1 MLDDA
6 DDAAE
11 RQASHAQEPDDWSAF
26 IDALALDALVP
37 PAYEIYRPAIVDGLI
52 FFLEHLGEDRVLAIL
67 AEQALLAAD
76 AGVNERVVAIARC
89 CPALHKLGQVLA
101 RDRRLSAELRK
112 LLQGLESMP
121 STIGLDEVRALAE
134 AELGPLADLG
144 IHIDEP
150 PLAEASVAVVVPFEG
165 DRPGGGPFRGVLK
178 LLKPGIEAA
187 LEDELETLQRIGA
200 LLDERC
206 EAYGLPRIAY
216 EESFCDVR
224 ALLAR
229 EIRLDEEQA
238 HMRAAR
244 TAWATIGDVVIPE
257 VYPFSTPRVTA
268 MQRIDGGK
276 VTDAAAALPRR
287 ARRRLGD
294 LIIRALIAQ
303 PVWPAGEGPS
313 LFHADPHAGNLF
325 ATADGKL
332 AILDWSLVGALTK
345 ADRVA
350 LTQIVIGA
358 LTLDG
363 QRIRAAIDG
372 LSQGRGDGDALQAV
386 IDERVGTLRNG
397 AFPGMG
403 WVTSLLDAAAL
414 HARCRF
420 DGDLLMFRKVLQTL
434 EGVVADVSADARPD
448 RVLITAVLKALAAE
462 WSQRL
467 YATPFS
473 RQFATH
479 LSNLDLAQLWASAP
493 LIGQRQLYGLRRR
506 GRAGDLAVAG

>member
-1 MLDDA
+1 MTQ
-6 DDAAE
+6 DAAE
-11 RQASHAQEPDDWSAF
+11 GQPSPAQEPDDWSTF
-26 IDALALDALVP
+26 IEALALDELVP
-37 PAYEIYRPAIVDGLI
+37 PAYEVYRPAIVDGLV
-52 FFLEHLGEDRVLAIL
+52 FFLERLGEERAFTIL
-67 AEQALLAAD
+67 AEQALLPAD
-76 AGVNERVVAIARC
+76 ASVNERVVAIARC

-101 RDRRLSAELRK
+101 RDRRLSPELRQ

-121 STIGLDEVRALAE
+121 STLGLDEVRALAE

-144 IHIDEP
+144 IRIDEP
-150 PLAEASVAVVVPFEG
+150 PLAEASVAVVVPFAAANSAG
-165 DRPGGGPFRGVLK
+165 DAIRGVLK

-187 LEDELETLQRIGA
+187 LEEELETLQRIGA
-200 LLDERC
+200 LLDQRC

-216 EESFCDVR
+216 EETFCDVR

-229 EIRLDEEQA
+229 EIRLDQEQA
-238 HMRAAR
+238 HMRTAR
-244 TAWATIGDVVIPE
+244 SAWTGLAEVIIPE

-268 MQRIDGGK
+268 MQRIDGCK

-303 PVWPAGEGPS
+303 PVWSAGNCPS

-332 AILDWSLVGALTK
+332 AILDWSLVGTLTK
-345 ADRVA
+345 ADRVS

-363 QRIRAAIDG
+363 SRIRAAIDA
-372 LSQGRGDGDALQAV
+372 LSQGRSDGAALQAV
-386 IDERVGTLRNG
+386 IDEGIGALANG

-403 WVTSLLDAAAL
+403 WVTGLLDEAAL

-434 EGVVADVSADARPD
+434 EGVVADVSAHSRPD
-448 RVLITAVLKALAAE
+448 RVLIVSVLKALAAE
-462 WSQRL
+462 WGQRL
-467 YATPFS
+467 YAQPFS
-473 RQFATH
+473 RDFATH
-479 LSNLDLAQLWASAP
+479 LSTLDLTQLWASAP
-493 LIGQRQLYGLRRR
+493 LIGQRQLYGLRRHLQPPAPLAA
-506 GRAGDLAVAG
+506 AG

>member
-1 MLDDA
+1 MTQ
-6 DDAAE
+6 DAAE
-11 RQASHAQEPDDWSAF
+11 GQASPAQEPDDWSTF
-26 IDALALDALVP
+26 IDALALDELVP
-37 PAYEIYRPAIVDGLI
+37 PAYAVYRPAIVDGLV
-52 FFLEHLGEDRVLAIL
+52 FFLEHLGEERAFAIL
-67 AEQALLAAD
+67 AEQALLPAD
-76 AGVNERVVAIARC
+76 AGVNERIVAIARC

-121 STIGLDEVRALAE
+121 STLGLDEVRALAE
-134 AELGPLADLG
+134 AELGRLADLG
-144 IHIDEP
+144 IRIDEP

-165 DRPGGGPFRGVLK
+165 QRPNGEPLRGVLK

-229 EIRLDEEQA
+229 EVRLDQEQA

-244 TAWATIGDVVIPE
+244 TAWASIGDVVIPE

-276 VTDAAAALPRR
+276 VTDAAAELPRR
-287 ARRRLGD
+287 GRRRLGD

-303 PVWPAGEGPS
+303 PVWSAGTS

-325 ATADGKL
+325 ATSDGKL

-363 QRIRAAIDG
+363 QRIRAAIDA
-372 LSQGRGDGDALQAV
+372 LSQGRSDGAVLQTV
-386 IDERVGTLRNG
+386 IDERVRALRNG

-403 WVTSLLDAAAL
+403 WVTSLLDATAL

-467 YATPFS
+467 YAMPFS

-506 GRAGDLAVAG
+506 SRPGDLAVAG

>member
-1 MLDDA
+1 MTT
-6 DDAAE
+6 DAADG
-11 RQASHAQEPDDWSAF
+11 RASPVHEPDDWSAF

-37 PAYEIYRPAIVDGLI
+37 PAYEVYRPAIVDGLI
-52 FFLEHLGEDRVLAIL
+52 FFLEHLGEDRAFAIL
-67 AEQALLAAD
+67 AEQALLPAD
-76 AGVNERVVAIARC
+76 AGINQRVVAIARC

-101 RDRRLSAELRK
+101 RDRRLSAELRQ

-121 STIGLDEVRALAE
+121 STLGLDEARALAE

-144 IHIDEP
+144 IRIDEP
-150 PLAEASVAVVVPFEG
+150 PLAEASVAVVVPFEAE
-165 DRPGGGPFRGVLK
+165 RPGGEPLRGVLK

-187 LEDELETLQRIGA
+187 LADELETLQRIGA

-216 EESFCDVR
+216 EDTFRDVR

-229 EIRLDEEQA
+229 EIRLDQEQA

-244 TAWATIGDVVIPE
+244 IAWAGLPQVVIPE

-268 MQRIDGGK
+268 MQRIDGAK

-303 PVWPAGEGPS
+303 PVWSVGEGTS

-325 ATADGKL
+325 ATPDGKL
-332 AILDWSLVGALTK
+332 AILDWSLVGALSK

-358 LTLDG
+358 LTLDAS
-363 QRIRAAIDG
+363 RIRAAIDG
-372 LSQGRGDGDALQAV
+372 LSQGRSDGAALQAV
-386 IDERVGTLRNG
+386 IDERIATLRNG
-397 AFPGMG
+397 AFPGMA
-403 WVTSLLDAAAL
+403 WVTGLLDAAAPQ
-414 HARCRF
+414 ARCRF

-434 EGVVADVSADARPD
+434 EGVVADVSAAARPD
-448 RVLITAVLKALAAE
+448 RVLVVTVLKALAAE
-462 WSQRL
+462 WGQRL
-467 YATPFS
+467 CALPFS
-473 RQFATH
+473 RHFATH
-479 LSNLDLAQLWASAP
+479 LSNLDLTQLWASAP
-493 LIGQRQLYGLRRR
+493 LIGQRQLFRLGQRS
-506 GRAGDLAVAG
+506 GPVAAPG